1 MRYEMLGTLRV
12 VDNESCRTAAGKK
25 FETVL
30 ATLLIRSP
38 EIVTSEQLTMEI
50 WGARPPGRASA
61 GLHVYIS
68 RLRKFLVS
76 QDQPVSPVGTKPS
89 GYTLRVGD
97 DEVDFAEF
105 LQLVEQGRRYVREGR
120 FTAATSCLDKA
131 LSLWRGPVL
140 GGHGRGP
147 ITSGFITRMDE
158 TRLEGL
164 ELMTNAQLGLGL
176 HRELVGRL
184 YSLTSEHP
192 LCEAFHRQ
200 LMIALYRSERQAD
213 ALKAYHV
220 ARTTLREELGVEP
233 GRALRELQQAI
244 LQDDHRLSPSAA
256 LTA

>member
-12 VDNESCRTAAGKK
+12 VDSESCRTAVGKK

-76 QDQPVSPVGTKPS
+76 QDRPVSPVATRPS
-89 GYTLRVGD
+89 GYTLRVED
-97 DEVDFAEF
+97 DDVDFAEF

-120 FTAATSCLDKA
+120 FAAAASCLDTA
-131 LSLWRGPVL
+131 LGLWRGPVL

-164 ELMTNAQLGLGL
+164 ELMADAQLGLGL

-213 ALKAYHV
+213 ALRAYHV

-244 LQDDHRLSPSAA
+244 LHGDHRLSPSVA
-256 LTA
+256 LTT